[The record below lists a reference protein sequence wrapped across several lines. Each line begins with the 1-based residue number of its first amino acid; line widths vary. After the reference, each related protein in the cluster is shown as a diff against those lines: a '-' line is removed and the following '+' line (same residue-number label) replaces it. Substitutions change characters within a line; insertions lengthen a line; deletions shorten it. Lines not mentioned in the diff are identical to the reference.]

1 MNQKLNRNFAMNNL
15 KKIEPLI
22 NIAQEQSEFNKLMNI
37 SLSHFFRQKLHNVRY
52 RGSDVLSSFSL
63 ICPEPPSDRARIVV
77 ELVHEVAEFSRFV
90 VSSRTED
97 VDVIKTGV

>member
-1 MNQKLNRNFAMNNL
+1 M
-15 KKIEPLI
+15 
-22 NIAQEQSEFNKLMNI
+22 
-37 SLSHFFRQKLHNVRY
+37 RY

-63 ICPEPPSDRARIVV
+63 IRPEPPSDRAGIVV
-77 ELVHEVAEFSRFV
+77 ELVHEIAEFSRFV